1 LEGDFKRDSKSL
13 FSYRS
18 NNLSAKRFELG
29 DNRYS
34 KISVYYKNG
43 VIKEEKNYKNGMLNG
58 NLKHFWENGSIH
70 TAGQYKNNKRIGI
83 WSTYDRKGKLIL
95 TEKY

>member
-1 LEGDFKRDSKSL
+1 
-13 FSYRS
+13 
-18 NNLSAKRFELG
+18 
-29 DNRYS
+29 
-34 KISVYYKNG
+34 
-43 VIKEEKNYKNGMLNG
+43 MLNG